1 VAFPAYSSPLTADPR
16 IHIGAPIVSIPPE
29 FLAGIL
35 TRRFRVPPPDDPD
48 NTIPTAVRRAFE
60 MTAPPGS
67 YKGKKILSVHG
78 AIDETIPYRLAKD
91 EFPRI
96 RGETDFL
103 EVYVQDGMGHVVTP
117 EMVTRVA
124 EWFWRWGCC
133 EEREAKL

>member
-1 VAFPAYSSPLTADPR
+1 MACPARRSTLTADPR
-16 IHIGAPIVSIPPE
+16 IRIGAPIVSIPPE